1 MTITADGAGGADNTG
16 TACSVTGTGGAGA
29 RVVTTLPQTAAPT
42 TFTINVGGTGGKGCN
57 GTGTP
62 GAGGFNGG
70 APGGSFPASG
80 FRFEGPGGGGAS
92 SISTGGSLL
101 VVAGGGGAAG
111 GTGAGSKGGNG
122 GNGGTTPDATG
133 GTAGS
138 ATGSGASPGQGGGGG
153 STSTSTGG
161 AGGAAGTVPFCAVT
175 NGGPGSGF
183 SGATVGTGGT
193 GGNFDGG
200 CAATAIAGGGG
211 GGGGYFA
218 GGGGGSGAVNNM
230 GTAAGGGGG
239 GGGSSFATT
248 PSTGTHYAPSTIGTA
263 NNNGQVTISYGPP
276 GPSLTI
282 GKSHSGSLVRG
293 QSGSYTLTVGNDGID
308 ATDGTVVTVTDTLP
322 AGLTATSLSGTG
334 WTCTLATLTCTRSDV
349 LASGGSYPA
358 LTLTVNV
365 ACTASGQVTNAAS
378 ATGGGDTAT
387 HTATDPTTIT
397 GACPPTLAISKTHSG
412 AFGQGKRGTYS
423 ITVTNSGTGPTDGT
437 TVTLTETLPKGL
449 TPVSL
454 SGTGW
459 ACSRSTVT
467 CTRSDV
473 LPSGSSYP
481 PITLKVDV
489 SCKAPSTVTNTATV
503 TGGGD
508 TTTHTATDPTKIKRH
523 QHDEHC
529 DHHDHW

>member
-1 MTITADGAGGADNTG
+1 M
-16 TACSVTGTGGAGA
+16 
-29 RVVTTLPQTAAPT
+29 
-42 TFTINVGGTGGKGCN
+42 
-57 GTGTP
+57 
-62 GAGGFNGG
+62 
-70 APGGSFPASG
+70 
-80 FRFEGPGGGGAS
+80 
-92 SISTGGSLL
+92 
-101 VVAGGGGAAG
+101 
-111 GTGAGSKGGNG
+111 
-122 GNGGTTPDATG
+122 
-133 GTAGS
+133 
-138 ATGSGASPGQGGGGG
+138 
-153 STSTSTGG
+153 
-161 AGGAAGTVPFCAVT
+161 
-175 NGGPGSGF
+175 
-183 SGATVGTGGT
+183 GATVGTGGT
-193 GGNFDGG
+193 GGRFGGG
-200 CAATAIAGGGG
+200 CAATRIGAGGG

-218 GGGGGSGAVNNM
+218 GGGGGSGAVNSM
-230 GTAAGGGGG
+230 GTSAGGGGG

-248 PSTGTHYAPSTIGTA
+248 SSTGTHYAPSTIGTA
-263 NNNGQVTISYGPP
+263 NNNGQVTISYSPP

-282 GKSHSGSLVRG
+282 GKSHSGSFARG

-322 AGLTATSLSGTG
+322 AGLSATSLSGSG

-358 LTLTVNV
+358 LTLAVNV
-365 ACTASGQVTNAAS
+365 ACTASGQVTNTATV
-378 ATGGGDTAT
+378 TGGGDTTTHTATDPTTITGACPPTLAIGKSHSGSFARGQSGSYTLTVGNDGTGATDGTVVTVTDTLPAGLSATSLSGSGWTCTLATLTCTRSDVLASGGSYPALTLAVNVACTASGQVTNTATVTGGGDTTT

-459 ACSRSTVT
+459 ACSRSTLT

-489 SCKAPSTVTNTATV
+489 SCKAPGTVTNTATV
-503 TGGGD
+503 TGGVD